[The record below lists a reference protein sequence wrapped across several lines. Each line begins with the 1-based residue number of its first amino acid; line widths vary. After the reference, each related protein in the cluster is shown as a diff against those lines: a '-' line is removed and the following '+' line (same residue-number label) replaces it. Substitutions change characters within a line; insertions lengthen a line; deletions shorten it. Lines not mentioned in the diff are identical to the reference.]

1 MLRWLLIGL
10 AVYFFYRAARRFLA
24 LRASVRHLRPSEA
37 NTPSELVECSICKT
51 YVLKEHARLQGGA
64 WVCRSH

>member
-1 MLRWLLIGL
+1 MLKWLLIGL

-24 LRASVRHLRPSEA
+24 VRASMRHLRPNEVDA
-37 NTPSELVECSICKT
+37 PSELVECSICKI
-51 YVLKEHARLQGGA
+51 YVLKSSARQQDGA